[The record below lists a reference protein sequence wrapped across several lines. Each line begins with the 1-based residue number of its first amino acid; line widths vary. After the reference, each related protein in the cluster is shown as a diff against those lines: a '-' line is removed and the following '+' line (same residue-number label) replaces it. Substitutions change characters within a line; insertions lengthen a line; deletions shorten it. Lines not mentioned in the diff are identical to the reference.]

1 MWCVL
6 RISVFFCATL
16 GADAMQLAFAADC
29 ASLCHTLCNGISSI
43 ANSTPEQL
51 RQPGAIAAIVRRVG
65 LYSPIEGGHETFK
78 EKYGEEYA
86 KSVIKRGATRNG
98 MASSPDQLHGM
109 WQSPE
114 QFECAMLHLS
124 TLPIHSTLSI
134 GTYSGWTDVLL
145 HTVLRRFRPEQH
157 LSSIITDQDRYFH
170 QCVADILH
178 ALGTISFQRYTS
190 ATGPSGNAP
199 GALGS
204 VNGSFVQFGQSKY
217 DLCIVDA
224 AHSYRNAQ
232 EDVEKALAV
241 CSYVMLHDIA
251 QSSGVRPLWYAL
263 SNRTAVT
270 HECIQQP
277 TSSAKERASLSAA
290 WNKEREC
297 VLGVLSAKGPPPTN
311 RADRDRHW
319 FKSACSLPSRLRQNL
334 LMGIG
339 IVHNAARQAL

>member
-1 MWCVL
+1 MSCVL

-157 LSSIITDQDRYFH
+157 LSSIITDQ
-170 QCVADILH
+170 AD
-178 ALGTISFQRYTS
+178 TFTS
-190 ATGPSGNAP
+190 ASQTS
-199 GALGS
+199 S
-204 VNGSFVQFGQSKY
+204 T
-217 DLCIVDA
+217 
-224 AHSYRNAQ
+224 RW
-232 EDVEKALAV
+232 
-241 CSYVMLHDIA
+241 A
-251 QSSGVRPLWYAL
+251 QSAFKGTRAQLGLVATRLERWVQSTAAL
-263 SNRTAVT
+263 YSSVKVNTICASSMQRTAT
-270 HECIQQP
+270 E
-277 TSSAKERASLSAA
+277 TRRKMSR
-290 WNKEREC
+290 
-297 VLGVLSAKGPPPTN
+297 
-311 RADRDRHW
+311 RHW
-319 FKSACSLPSRLRQNL
+319 PC
-334 LMGIG
+334 
-339 IVHNAARQAL
+339 AAT